1 MTTIDWIFIFLDLI
15 GVLII
20 GTVFSRRMKNSQD
33 MFVAGRNSPWWVVGI
48 SGYMT
53 VFSAGTFVVWGGIAY
68 RMGFVAVSILM
79 TIGLALFLVGRFV
92 AAKWRQSG
100 ISSPAE
106 YLGIRF
112 GKSAIKFYTI
122 VGAIGRG
129 ISVAVALYA
138 VAIIV
143 VALIPLPEGH
153 LFLNPETG
161 HMSVSWAILI
171 IGITAILYTVAGG
184 LMAVLMIDVVQFFL
198 LMLLVLLIIPFSLQ
212 EVGGLGTFIDKA
224 PEGFFHLVGG
234 EYSFIWLFLW
244 LFLNFFLNG
253 GDWPF
258 VQRFISVSKPR
269 DSKKAAYLMAT
280 LYIITP
286 AIWMLPAMLYR
297 IINPDANPEQAYI
310 LMSQQVLPAG
320 LLGLMIAAMIA
331 ATSSMI
337 DSMLNVFASVFTN
350 DIYRPLYP
358 QSSEKKLIRVG
369 RIFTILYGIFIIGL
383 AISIPYLGGAERVV
397 VTLISLLIGP
407 LAIPSIWGLFSRK
420 INKRAIWLSLGITYA
435 IGVILKFEFILH
447 LFNYLPY
454 GESFVAMIQ
463 SNAELTDA
471 VVGMVIPVL
480 ILIVIELMGRKRD
493 EDDGWKNLVGYMK
506 QHPIEDKERGA
517 SNSTLLLT
525 MKILVYAC
533 TFLGLAVGWIAFTS
547 DEGRAILLLFTSLLL
562 IGPVIYFFYVFIN
575 GLKRK

>member
-68 RMGFVAVSILM
+68 RLGFVAVSILM

-258 VQRFISVSKPR
+258 VQRFISVPKPR

-435 IGVILKFEFILH
+435 IGVILKFEFILL

-547 DEGRAILLLFTSLLL
+547 DEERAILLLFTSLLL
-562 IGPVIYFFYVFIN
+562 IGPVIYFSYVFIN

>member
-68 RMGFVAVSILM
+68 RLGFVAVSILM

-112 GKSAIKFYTI
+112 GKSTIKFYTI

-161 HMSVSWAILI
+161 HMSLSWAILI

-224 PEGFFHLVGG
+224 PEGFFHLVSG

-310 LMSQQVLPAG
+310 LMSQQVLPVG

-331 ATSSMI
+331 ATTSMI

-547 DEGRAILLLFTSLLL
+547 DEGRVILLLFTSLLL

>member
-1 MTTIDWIFIFLDLI
+1 
-15 GVLII
+15 
-20 GTVFSRRMKNSQD
+20 

-68 RMGFVAVSILM
+68 RLGFVAVSILM

-253 GDWPF
+253 GIGLCAAF
-258 VQRFISVSKPR
+258 YQRFQAKRQQKSC
-269 DSKKAAYLMAT
+269 
-280 LYIITP
+280 
-286 AIWMLPAMLYR
+286 LPDGNSLHHHTGHLDAPGHAL
-297 IINPDANPEQAYI
+297 PDY
-310 LMSQQVLPAG
+310 
-320 LLGLMIAAMIA
+320 
-331 ATSSMI
+331 
-337 DSMLNVFASVFTN
+337 
-350 DIYRPLYP
+350 
-358 QSSEKKLIRVG
+358 QSRCQ
-369 RIFTILYGIFIIGL
+369 
-383 AISIPYLGGAERVV
+383 P
-397 VTLISLLIGP
+397 
-407 LAIPSIWGLFSRK
+407 
-420 INKRAIWLSLGITYA
+420 
-435 IGVILKFEFILH
+435 
-447 LFNYLPY
+447 
-454 GESFVAMIQ
+454 
-463 SNAELTDA
+463 
-471 VVGMVIPVL
+471 
-480 ILIVIELMGRKRD
+480 
-493 EDDGWKNLVGYMK
+493 
-506 QHPIEDKERGA
+506 
-517 SNSTLLLT
+517 
-525 MKILVYAC
+525 
-533 TFLGLAVGWIAFTS
+533 
-547 DEGRAILLLFTSLLL
+547 
-562 IGPVIYFFYVFIN
+562 
-575 GLKRK
+575 

>member
-68 RMGFVAVSILM
+68 RLGFVAVSILM

-92 AAKWRQSG
+92 AAKWRKSG

>member
-68 RMGFVAVSILM
+68 RLGFVAVSILM

-525 MKILVYAC
+525 MKIIVYAC

>member
-68 RMGFVAVSILM
+68 RLGFVAVSILM

>member
-68 RMGFVAVSILM
+68 RLGFVAVSILM

-92 AAKWRQSG
+92 AAKWRKSG

-480 ILIVIELMGRKRD
+480 ILIVIELMRRKRD

>member
-68 RMGFVAVSILM
+68 RLGFVAVSILM

-92 AAKWRQSG
+92 AAKWRKSG

-525 MKILVYAC
+525 MKIIVYAC

>member
-92 AAKWRQSG
+92 AAKWRKSG

>member
-1 MTTIDWIFIFLDLI
+1 MTTTDWIFIFLDLI

-20 GTVFSRRMKNSQD
+20 GSVFSRRMKNSQD

-68 RMGFVAVSILM
+68 RLGFVAVSILM
-79 TIGLALFLVGRFV
+79 TIGLALFLVGMFV
-92 AAKWRQSG
+92 AGKWRQSG

-112 GKSAIKFYTI
+112 GKPAITFYTI
-122 VGAIGRG
+122 VGAVGRG

-143 VALIPLPEGH
+143 VALIPLPENH

-161 HMSVSWAILI
+161 HMSVSWAIMI

-198 LMLLVLLIIPFSLQ
+198 LMLLVLLIIPFSVQ
-212 EVGGLGTFIDKA
+212 AVGGLGAFVDKA
-224 PEGFFHLVGG
+224 PEGFFQIVSG

-244 LFLNFFLNG
+244 LLLNFFLNG

-258 VQRFISVSKPR
+258 VQRFISVPKPKESR
-269 DSKKAAYLMAT
+269 KAAYLMAT
-280 LYIITP
+280 LYMVTP
-286 AIWMLPAMLYR
+286 VIWMLPAMIYR

-310 LMSQQVLPAG
+310 LMSQHVLPAG

-331 ATSSMI
+331 ATTSMV

-358 QSSEKKLIRVG
+358 KSSEKKLIKVG
-369 RIFTILYGIFIIGL
+369 RIFTFLYGLIIIAL
-383 AISIPYLGGAERVV
+383 ALSIPYLGGAERVV

-420 INKRAIWLSLGITYA
+420 IDKKAIWLSLGITYA
-435 IGVILKFEFILH
+435 VGIIVKFDFILS
-447 LFNYLPY
+447 LINYLPY
-454 GESFVAMIQ
+454 GESFVELIK

-471 VVGMVIPVL
+471 VIGIVIPVL
-480 ILIVIELMGRKRD
+480 ILIVIELLKRKN
-493 EDDGWKNLVGYMK
+493 EDDKGWISLVSYMNLHAK
-506 QHPIEDKERGA
+506 EEQDKVA
-517 SNSTLLLT
+517 STATLHLT

-547 DEGRAILLLFTSLLL
+547 NEGKSILLLFTSLLL
-562 IGPVIYFFYVFIN
+562 IGPIIYFTHMIVKN
-575 GLKRK
+575 KKSN

>member
-1 MTTIDWIFIFLDLI
+1 MTTTDWIFIFLDLI

-68 RMGFVAVSILM
+68 RQGFVAVSILM

-92 AAKWRQSG
+92 ASKWRQSG

-161 HMSVSWAILI
+161 HMSVSWGILI

-198 LMLLVLLIIPFSLQ
+198 LMLLVLLIIPFSIH
-212 EVGGLGTFIDKA
+212 EVGGFGTFIDNA
-224 PEGFFHLVGG
+224 PDGFFHVVSG

-244 LFLNFFLNG
+244 LLLNFFLNG

-258 VQRFISVSKPR
+258 VQRFISVPKPK
-269 DSKKAAYLMAT
+269 DSKKAAYLMAI
-280 LYIITP
+280 LYIATP
-286 AIWMLPAMLYR
+286 AVWMLPAMIYR
-297 IINPDANPEQAYI
+297 VINPDANPEQAYI

-358 QSSEKKLIRVG
+358 KSSEKKLIKVG
-369 RIFTILYGIFIIGL
+369 RIFTIFYGVFIIGL

-407 LAIPSIWGLFSRK
+407 LAIPSIWGLFSKK
-420 INKRAIWLSLGITYA
+420 INKNAIWLSLGITYT
-435 IGVILKFEFILH
+435 IGIILKFEFILN
-447 LFNYLPY
+447 LFNYLPS
-454 GESFVAMIQ
+454 GEMFVTLVQ
-463 SNAELTDA
+463 SNTELIDA
-471 VVGMVIPVL
+471 VVGMVVPVL
-480 ILIVIELMGRKRD
+480 ILVVIEFMGRKRKV
-493 EDDGWKNLVGYMK
+493 DDGWNNLISYMK
-506 QHPIEDKERGA
+506 QHAIEEKDRVA

-525 MKILVYAC
+525 MKILVSAC
-533 TFLGLAVGWIAFTS
+533 TFLGLAVGWIAITS
-547 DEGRAILLLFTSLLL
+547 IEEKPILVLFTSLLL
-562 IGPVIYFFYVFIN
+562 IGPIIYFTHTLISRF
-575 GLKRK
+575 KRK

>member
-68 RMGFVAVSILM
+68 RLGFVAVSILM

-92 AAKWRQSG
+92 AAKWRKSG

-480 ILIVIELMGRKRD
+480 ILIVIELMRRKRD

-562 IGPVIYFFYVFIN
+562 IGPIIYFFYVFIN